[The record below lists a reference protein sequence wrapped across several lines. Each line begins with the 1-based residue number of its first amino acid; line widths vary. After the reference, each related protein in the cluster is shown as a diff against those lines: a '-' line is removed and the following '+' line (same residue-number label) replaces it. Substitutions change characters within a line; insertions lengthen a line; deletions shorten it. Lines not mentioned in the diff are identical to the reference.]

1 MELKKYSIKEIIL
14 SGLKSEIDARDLYNA
29 IADNVNNAILKDR
42 LKFLAGEEE
51 KHRIFFVNLYRAE
64 FHGEEP
70 EVPEDTPVP
79 LPIVVYNEDS
89 ALTEVIEQAMESEQ
103 AAAEFY
109 NEFAKI
115 TDDEKLKNTLKMFAN
130 MEMGHYRILE
140 AEKENLERF
149 EDYEN
154 EVPMIHLG
162 P

>member
-64 FHGEEP
+64 FNGEEP

-79 LPIVVYNEDS
+79 LPIVVYNEGS

-109 NEFAKI
+109 NEFARL